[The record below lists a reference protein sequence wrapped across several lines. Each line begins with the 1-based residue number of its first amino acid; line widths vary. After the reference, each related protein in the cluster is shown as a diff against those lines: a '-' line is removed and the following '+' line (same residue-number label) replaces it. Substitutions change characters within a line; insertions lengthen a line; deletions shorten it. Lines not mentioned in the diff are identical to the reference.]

1 MSDRPFES
9 HDIVLAWERRARV
22 RAILMAEATQRMLAA
37 ARIGLGSRVL
47 DVGTGTGETALLA
60 AERAAPIGKVIAI
73 DASPAMIEQARA
85 HVREAGVANVDLRV
99 MDGAQLEVEEASVD
113 AVIGRNAM
121 MLLPEWPAPL
131 AGFHRVLRPGGRLSF
146 IVWAPK
152 EENPFFYLP
161 VALARKH
168 GWMRV
173 PIASLEGP
181 FQLAD
186 ARSLR
191 RDLEAAGF
199 RASAVERVASETRM
213 MNAAALVAYLREGPM
228 YLNNADQLSQADRAA
243 FDEALVAAIERF
255 RDGDGYRIATVSLLT
270 TGTR

>member
-1 MSDRPFES
+1 MPESPFES
-9 HDIVLAWERRARV
+9 QDVVLAWERRARV

-37 ARIGLGSRVL
+37 AQIGLGSRVL

-60 AERAAPIGKVIAI
+60 AERVAPIGRVIAI
-73 DASPAMIEQARA
+73 DASPAMIEQAKA
-85 HVREAGVANVDLRV
+85 HVREAGVANVELRV
-99 MDGAQLEVEEASVD
+99 MDGGRLEVEEASID

-121 MLLPEWPAPL
+121 MLLPDWPAPL

-152 EENPFFYLP
+152 EENPYFYLP

-173 PIASLEGP
+173 PTASLEGP
-181 FQLAD
+181 FHLAD

-199 RASAVERVASETRM
+199 RGAAVDRVASETRM
-213 MNAAALVAYLREGPM
+213 MDAAALLAYLREGPM
-228 YLNNADQLSQADRAA
+228 YHANADQLSPADRAA
-243 FDEALVAAIERF
+243 FDEAL
-255 RDGDGYRIATVSLLT
+255 RDGVEQFREGEGYRIRSVSLLA